1 MTRGKGKSDNEQDEK
16 RKKVDE
22 EFMMNSLIFELKT
35 IALKRFIS
43 TSLSGEKMCLLQ
55 RINTNLL
62 H

>member
-1 MTRGKGKSDNEQDEK
+1 MI
-16 RKKVDE
+16 
-22 EFMMNSLIFELKT
+22 NSLIFELKT

-43 TSLSGEKMCLLQ
+43 TSLSGKKMCLLQ